1 MRIVF
6 MGTPAF
12 AVPSLEAVAARH
24 EVVLAVTQ
32 PDRIAGRGTCAR
44 PSPVKEAAEGLAIP
58 VFQPASLR
66 DGSAGVIAAS
76 APDVICVAAF
86 GMLLPAEVLEIPPH
100 GCINV
105 HASLLPVYRGAA
117 PIQRSILAGDA
128 ETGVSI
134 MLMEVG
140 LDTGPY
146 ALQRRVLI
154 GDRYAD
160 EIEADMARTGAEALI
175 EVLDQIQA
183 GAVSWIEQDPAQ
195 ATHAAKI
202 TKDDVALKPE
212 LSVAEAFARVRAA
225 TRRAPARACLGDR
238 EVTVVRAVPVAS
250 AGSAGG
256 VCLIDGAP
264 VLGFADGGLRLDV
277 LRPAGKGDMSG
288 VDWARGARLS
298 EDVCWRCTR

>member
-44 PSPVKEAAEGLAIP
+44 PSPVKESAERLGIP

-66 DGSAGVIAAS
+66 DGSAGVIAAA

-105 HASLLPVYRGAA
+105 HASLLPAYRGAA

-134 MLMEVG
+134 MLMEAG

-146 ALQRRVLI
+146 ALQRRVVI

-160 EIEADMARTGAEALI
+160 AIEAEMAVTGAEALV
-175 EVLDQIQA
+175 EVLERIQS
-183 GAVSWIEQDPAQ
+183 GEVTWTEQEPAH
-195 ATHAAKI
+195 ATYAAKI
-202 TKDDVALKPE
+202 TKDDVALRPD
-212 LSVAEAFARVRAA
+212 LSVDEAFRRIRAA

-238 EVTVVRAVPVAS
+238 EVTVVRATP
-250 AGSAGG
+250 AGTADPAGG
-256 VCLIDGAP
+256 VCLVDGAP
-264 VLGFADGGLRLDV
+264 VLGFSDGGLRLDV